1 MKKFHTDNQTLEDL
15 NVFGKFKKGSL
26 FQLYNRTQT
35 TRGEKLLERW
45 LKEPFTEIAPIRD
58 RQALIKEL
66 AAYPHDFP
74 INLEN
79 LKKADIYL
87 RQPIATNYVSSLGN
101 LSLKKL
107 KQLIGIDSEWEI
119 FSSSLKAT
127 LSILKDL
134 HTFITELNKQENK
147 DTYRQ
152 AYQRIEYISK
162 QLDSAE
168 IKALF
173 SLDMADSIKDISSIH
188 YTLSKMSNDGLKPVI
203 ELIDELDVVFGIRE
217 VMKERKLCFADFTV
231 DYKSLYKVE
240 KLRHPA
246 LKDAVSNNLTLSD
259 DSTVLFLT
267 GANMAG
273 KSTFMKAVASSLYL
287 SHVGLPIAAHSLTL
301 TLKEGLFTSINVPDN
316 LSKGYSHF
324 YAEVK
329 RVKMIAEEVAAQ
341 KKLLVIFDELFKGT
355 NVKDALEATTAV
367 SSAFASHNS
376 SNFIISTHIIEAA
389 DILRVQHPNMQFKFL
404 PTVMK
409 DNRPTYTYT
418 IEEGVS
424 SDKHG
429 LLILKNEGVFELIE
443 K

>member
-26 FQLYNRTQT
+26 FQLYNRTKT

-45 LKEPFTEIAPIRD
+45 LRTPFTEIAPIQD
-58 RQALIKEL
+58 RQRLIKEL
-66 AAYPHDFP
+66 TAYPADFP

-79 LKKADIYL
+79 LKKADLYL
-87 RQPIATNYVSSLGN
+87 RQPIATNYMSSLGN
-101 LSLKKL
+101 LFLKKI
-107 KQLIGIDSEWEI
+107 KQLIGIDREWDI

-134 HTFITELNKQENK
+134 DTFITKLYQPENK
-147 DTYRQ
+147 D
-152 AYQRIEYISK
+152 AYGQSCQRIEYIAK
-162 QLDSAE
+162 QLE
-168 IKALF
+168 NVNIKSLC
-173 SLDMADSIKDISSIH
+173 SLDIANSIKDVSSVH
-188 YTLSKMSNDGLKPVI
+188 YTLSQISSDGLKPVI
-203 ELIDELDVVFGIRE
+203 ALIDELDVIFGIRE
-217 VMKERKLCFADFTV
+217 VIRERKLCFADFTV
-231 DYKSLYKVE
+231 DYKSIYKVE

-246 LKDAVSNNLTLSD
+246 LKDAISNNLTLSD

-287 SHVGLPIAAHSLTL
+287 SHVGLPVAAQSLTL
-301 TLKEGLFTSINVPDN
+301 SVKEGLFTSINVPDN

-329 RVKMIAEEVAAQ
+329 RVKMIAEEVASR

-367 SSAFASHNS
+367 SSAFARHTS

-389 DILRVQHPNMQFKFL
+389 DALCLEHPNMQFKFL

-418 IEEGVS
+418 LAEGIS
-424 SDKHG
+424 GDKHG
-429 LLILKNEGVFELIE
+429 LLILKNERVFELIE